1 MNLTKSDYKTI
12 LSYYKVSFKRKSDSW
27 IKKRAEDILANK
39 LCRCIKKVKKGSNT
53 TEKAAIA
60 ICKNSIFTKRN
71 IKGSKF
77 SCKKKYQ
84 LKNYKNKSYKLRKTK
99 RVIFKRRSE

>member
-39 LCRCIKKVKKGSNT
+39 LCRCIND
-53 TEKAAIA
+53 
-60 ICKNSIFTKRN
+60 
-71 IKGSKF
+71 
-77 SCKKKYQ
+77 
-84 LKNYKNKSYKLRKTK
+84 
-99 RVIFKRRSE
+99 